1 MSIGPE
7 ENPFRQSSAF
17 KYPWQVHSSLIQK
30 ILNQLYEKCVAG
42 SRDLSIV
49 YFWWRITKFCFTWK
63 VNIDFVLRCPE
74 SSALSVQTNI
84 SCLFVEIHLS
94 LGIPDKIVWVAAGG
108 GATISGIPAS
118 LSLLRFPLL
127 FVLSQR
133 QNKALPNLFA
143 LINKR
148 KGCNVVSRTPLC
160 LYPYRRFTFTG
171 IKLKV
176 SCT

>member
-17 KYPWQVHSSLIQK
+17 IYPWQVHSSLIQK

-49 YFWWRITKFCFTWK
+49 YFSWRITKFCFTWK
-63 VNIDFVLRCPE
+63 VNIDFVLWCPE
-74 SSALSVQTNI
+74 SSALAVQTNI

-94 LGIPDKIVWVAAGG
+94 MGIPDKIVWVAAGG

-118 LSLLRFPLL
+118 LSLLRFSLL

-133 QNKALPNLFA
+133 QNKALSYLFA

-148 KGCNVVSRTPLC
+148 KGCDVVGPHVAQHHYVCSHTVDLH
-160 LYPYRRFTFTG
+160 LLG
-171 IKLKV
+171 L
-176 SCT
+176 S